1 MSMSAVQDFFAK
13 IAEDQSLQEELA
25 KAMEAENDRQAV
37 TDLAHSKGFD
47 FTPEE
52 LAQEIQN
59 RQAEAQRQIEAGELS
74 EDELE
79 SVAGGEF
86 MVVSMVKSMLGSV
99 SPQVGSVSVQI
110 KPWPPKTTKPKW

>member
-37 TDLAHSKGFD
+37 TDLARSKGFD

-59 RQAEAQRQIEAGELS
+59 REAAIQQQLEAGELS

-79 SVAGGEF
+79 SVAGGALY
-86 MVVSMVKSMLGSV
+86 VSQRSMSISLTPLSVTISVDTKRGSLV
-99 SPQVGSVSVQI
+99 FS
-110 KPWPPKTTKPKW
+110 KW